1 VYIPNIISVI
11 RLFLAPFV
19 IWLIITQSMLGA
31 FIVFLVA
38 GVTDALDGFIARRFH
53 LKTEL
58 GAYLDPIADKA
69 LLMST
74 YIALGLT
81 PLYVVSPG
89 TPNEYYLPTWLVILV
104 VSRDVLIIGAFML
117 SWLMGREV
125 EVKPLIISKLNTL
138 MQIALAVLVLGA
150 HGLNLELNAYIIPT
164 IWVTGATTALSAIA
178 YLVTWLRYMASY
190 DINTHTTPRTP

>member
-1 VYIPNIISVI
+1 MYIPNIISVI

-19 IWLIITQSMLGA
+19 IWLIISQNMLGA
-31 FIVFLVA
+31 FVVFLIA
-38 GVTDALDGFIARRFH
+38 GLTDALDGFIARRFH

-81 PLYVVSPG
+81 PLHIANPG
-89 TPNEYYLPTWLVILV
+89 TPIDYYLPTWLVILV
-104 VSRDVLIIGAFML
+104 VSRDMLIIGAFML

-138 MQIALAVLVLGA
+138 MQIATAVLVLGA
-150 HGLNLELNAYIIPT
+150 HGLNLDLNAYIVPT
-164 IWVTGATTALSAIA
+164 IWITGATTALSAVA

-190 DINTHTTPRTP
+190 DINNNTRAP

>member
-1 VYIPNIISVI
+1 MLS
-11 RLFLAPFV
+11 AFV
-19 IWLIITQSMLGA
+19 
-31 FIVFLVA
+31 VFLIA

-69 LLMST
+69 LLVST

-81 PLYVVSPG
+81 PLHIVSPG
-89 TPNEYYLPTWLVILV
+89 TPNDYYLPAWLVILV
-104 VSRDVLIIGAFML
+104 VSRDLLIIGAFML

-138 MQIALAVLVLGA
+138 MQIATAVLVLGA
-150 HGLNLELNAYIIPT
+150 HGLNLDLNAYIVPT
-164 IWVTGATTALSAIA
+164 IWITGATTALSAIA

-190 DINTHTTPRTP
+190 EINTRNNTRAP